1 MSSHPKNW
9 LLRLLCCALLL
20 VGASVVF
27 AQTKPEDD
35 EFLQL
40 LREELQLQYD
50 SLQRTEHPPYFMAY
64 RVKESTDHRISAYFG
79 KTYDNSTSKTAFL
92 TVEMRVGTP
101 ETDNYHYLTYRN
113 TYVSQI
119 PLPLE
124 ENPALV
130 RKILQK
136 ETRKAYQEAVIQF
149 VENKLATTYFDAE
162 EDIEKFLY
170 MRNDKDGYYEA
181 PVSIESLWNETVWE
195 SNLCHCTSNI
205 QSSADLQCRFSR
217 NYLVN
222 SENSFF
228 VQNESSALLTLRMN
242 FLTTQDHI
250 PEYVERQYFGQ
261 LPDQLPDASTLKLE
275 MTEMETLLSNVLFAE
290 KCDISHCPVLLSPKA
305 ASVLMHSLLG
315 HDLENSGDSWLRDN
329 FLRQVMPESFSVYS
343 DPTVSKVGDLC
354 FGGSYIFDDE
364 GVKGHKVQHIDHGV
378 FQQFL
383 STRMQQSNA
392 FKSNGNARGNYLLPS
407 ARQSNLF
414 VESDKTLDKS
424 KLFELLAQEAG
435 KQSLEK
441 ALYVEE
447 VEVRC
452 DTNGIL
458 SLFPTVCYE
467 IYANHRKPDEIV
479 RDVVLTGTKQQWL
492 SNLVAAGGKKDC
504 VTMICHSQQDD
515 LLTSCSAPSLL
526 FRDVEVRQRMKEP
539 QSPRIKM
546 DGIIAT
552 ASSTP
557 IPTADLF
564 QLSAQSEWEADINHL
579 KIGDET
585 APYYE
590 EFLMTDARIF
600 AVEASE
606 GSLFY
611 ANEKPVR
618 QLVPRVLLGSD
629 RFNNE
634 NLTPTM
640 TPPASYP
647 LPFENRSTFDIDFRK
662 AAEAEYNKS
671 LKQWKIKQALQPTP
685 ESRTLPDRSAAP
697 PTQTDDERTFD
708 YPTMNN
714 LEHLACDVSSE
725 LAKYDFLSRSGA
737 NIYIMLGNAYY
748 WSSEKTT
755 YSRPISVIALQIY
768 GAVEKADGE
777 EYVDGKTLFFPNT
790 DSLFSMLYV
799 KNEIDMLVSH
809 LKSVKTKSMP
819 YEAYW
824 TGPML
829 VEGEAVGQMLVTA
842 LLDGYPNLLADREK
856 TGEKSIQEEMFE
868 QRGGPFSKML
878 DQIVISP
885 KISVTANKSADAF
898 DKATFVRHEKTDAE
912 GVEIQETEVIRNGEL
927 ITLLGNRNITKA
939 TPYSNGFQQLAI
951 HNESC
956 FGTKGASRIDF
967 DHKSKVQHAKL
978 KQMLIKE
985 AKKQGCQYA
994 YILRQ
999 AYDDNMQNIIGRTTP
1014 YLLLLQLYRVD
1025 VRTGEE
1031 NPVTDATLIRF
1042 HFFQLDEI
1050 QAVSNRKAAYPVMMN
1065 VEGTSGSRDFPFAG
1079 VPTCIVAPD
1088 GILLKS
1094 AFLYHP

>member
-1 MSSHPKNW
+1 MLGNSS
-9 LLRLLCCALLL
+9 
-20 VGASVVF
+20 VF
-27 AQTKPEDD
+27 AQNRPEEDD
-35 EFLQL
+35 FLQL

-50 SLQRTEHPPYFMAY
+50 SLQRTEHPPYFIAY
-64 RVKESTDHRISAYFG
+64 RVKESTEHRISADYG
-79 KTYDNSTSKTAFL
+79 KIYDNSTSKTVFL
-92 TVEMRVGTP
+92 TIEMRVGTP

-124 ENPALV
+124 ENPVLV

-181 PVSIESLWNETVWE
+181 PVSIESHWNELVWE
-195 SNLCHCTSNI
+195 SNLRHCTSNI
-205 QSSADLQCRFSR
+205 QSSAELRCCFSR

-250 PEYVERQYFGQ
+250 PEYIERQYFGQ
-261 LPDQLPDASTLKLE
+261 FPDQLPDASTLELE
-275 MTEMETLLSNVLFAE
+275 MTEMETSLSNVLLAE

-315 HDLENSGDSWLRDN
+315 HDLENSGDSWLRVN
-329 FLRQVMPESFSVYS
+329 FLLQVMPESFSVYS
-343 DPTVSKVGDLC
+343 DPTVSKVGGLYC
-354 FGGSYIFDDE
+354 GGTYMFDDE

-383 STRMQQSNA
+383 STRMQRSNA
-392 FKSNGNARGNYLLPS
+392 FKSNGNARCNALLPS

-414 VESDKTLDKS
+414 VESDKMLDKS
-424 KLFELLAQEAG
+424 KLFELLVQEAG

-452 DTNGIL
+452 DTNDIL
-458 SLFPTVCYE
+458 SLYPTVCYE

-479 RDVVLTGTKQQWL
+479 RDVVLIGTKQQWL
-492 SNLVAAGGKKDC
+492 SNLLAAGGENSC
-504 VTMICHSQQDD
+504 VTMTCHSQRDD
-515 LLTSCSAPSLL
+515 LLTSCSTPSLL
-526 FRDVEVRQRMKEP
+526 FRDVEVRQRVKEP

-557 IPTADLF
+557 ISTGELF
-564 QLSAQSEWEADINHL
+564 RLSAQSEWDADVNHL

-590 EFLMTDARIF
+590 EFLMTDARFF

-606 GSLFY
+606 GSVFY

-634 NLTPTM
+634 NLTEIT
-640 TPPASYP
+640 TPPASYS
-647 LPFENRSTFDIDFRK
+647 LPFENRSTFDMDFRK

-671 LKQWKIKQALQPTP
+671 LKQWKIKQALVPIG
-685 ESRTLPDRSAAP
+685 SRNNPDRSISL
-697 PTQTDDERTFD
+697 PTQANDERVFE
-708 YPTMNN
+708 YPTLNN
-714 LEHLACDVSSE
+714 LEHFAREASAQ
-725 LAKYDFLSRSGA
+725 LAKHDFLNRSGV
-737 NIYIMLGNAYY
+737 NVYVMLGNVYF
-748 WSSEKTT
+748 WNSETTT
-755 YSRPISVIALQIY
+755 YSRPVSVIGVQIW
-768 GAVEKADGE
+768 GSVERNSKDYIGT
-777 EYVDGKTLFFPNT
+777 KTIFLPST
-790 DSLFSMLYV
+790 DSLFSPQV
-799 KNEIDMLVSH
+799 VQNEIDRLVSH
-809 LKSVKTKSMP
+809 LRNVKQLGEENNGCFS
-819 YEAYW
+819 
-824 TGPML
+824 GPVL
-829 VEGEAVGQMLVTA
+829 IEGDAVGQLLVSA
-842 LLDGYPNLLADREK
+842 LLESNYNLLAYSEPLIAPNPASPFK
-856 TGEKSIQEEMFE
+856 KQSFE
-868 QRGGPFSKML
+868 DQLDKIIISK
-878 DQIVISP
+878 DV
-885 KISVTANKSADAF
+885 SVTANKSGDKF
-898 DKATFVRHEKTDAE
+898 DKYTFVRHEKTDAE
-912 GVEIQETEVIRNGEL
+912 GVEAQETEIIRKGEL
-927 ITLLGNRNITKA
+927 VALMGNRTITKSMS
-939 TPYSNGFQQLAI
+939 YSNGFQQLSI
-951 HNESC
+951 HNEAC
-956 FGTKGASRIDF
+956 FTTRGANRLDF
-967 DHKSKVQHAKL
+967 EYKKKVSHAKL
-978 KQMLIKE
+978 RQMLIKE

-999 AYDDNMQNIIGRTTP
+999 VSEPFILNVQDPISQYTVD
-1014 YLLLLQLYRVD
+1014 LLQLYRVD
-1025 VRTGEE
+1025 VRTGQEV
-1031 NPVTDATLIRF
+1031 PILGCTHLPYTILHLQDILYVSDT
-1042 HFFQLDEI
+1042 
-1050 QAVSNRKAAYPVMMN
+1050 QAAFPVMMK
-1065 VEGTSGSRDFPFAG
+1065 VPGAKGTRDFPFAG

-1088 GILLKS
+1088 GILLDRMIIEQ
-1094 AFLYHP
+1094 